1 MLPALTALRAAARH
15 HAGAAARGRMLSQ
28 PIERTLSAQPAQP
41 KQQLVSLRHFRTP
54 DAAALLPTCSGRA
67 HPQHAVRLPSIC
79 HAQPLSRQSEPDARS
94 QQPLWRAA
102 QAQRASV
109 AVLATAEEE
118 TSAKP
123 ASRSRSQRPKRSKSK
138 AQAAHAPGDPE
149 GVPKKQK
156 KTRVDKKKAAKL
168 LRATNKK
175 KRKQGSRAVSSPAWR
190 SAKEVGEHMPS
201 LRQRHRS
208 RPGALPPS
216 LSAGALHVRSC
227 SQLASSSLQRCN
239 LFSLASRLMQS
250 HASPHHVVTGSSAG
264 AEL

>member
-1 MLPALTALRAAARH
+1 MLPALTALRAAARL

-41 KQQLVSLRHFRTP
+41 KQQLISLRHFRTP
-54 DAAALLPTCSGRA
+54 DAAALLPTCGGRA

-79 HAQPLSRQSEPDARS
+79 HAQPLSRQSEPDARR

-118 TSAKP
+118 PSAKP

-138 AQAAHAPGDPE
+138 PQAAHAPVDPE
-149 GVPKKQK
+149 GVPKKKK
-156 KTRVDKKKAAKL
+156 KTRVDKKAAKL
-168 LRATNKK
+168 LKGKNKK
-175 KRKQGSRAVSSPAWR
+175 KRKQQQPQGNRAGGSTAWR
-190 SAKEVGEHMPS
+190 SAMEVGEQMPS

-227 SQLASSSLQRCN
+227 SQLASSSLQRGR
-239 LFSLASRLMQS
+239 LFSLASNPMHRRIMS
-250 HASPHHVVTGSSAG
+250 
-264 AEL
+264 